1 MVKLALYNNE
11 EKIALELIKGFWSAH
26 NQIIQSDEEAL
37 ADLKVW
43 TADKNKF
50 YFILFENKYIG
61 FVHLGSRGAEADWLE
76 NIFVLPEYQR
86 QGIGTK
92 AIKLIEEIVKEYSV
106 SLYIEVAA
114 RNGAAISLYHKLGFD
129 CLNSVSLRKDFPAFK
144 YEVIKKE
151 KIYDFEFEIRKR
163 KKS

>member
-1 MVKLALYNNE
+1 M
-11 EKIALELIKGFWSAH
+11 
-26 NQIIQSDEEAL
+26 
-37 ADLKVW
+37 
-43 TADKNKF
+43 
-50 YFILFENKYIG
+50 
-61 FVHLGSRGAEADWLE
+61 
-76 NIFVLPEYQR
+76 PEYQR